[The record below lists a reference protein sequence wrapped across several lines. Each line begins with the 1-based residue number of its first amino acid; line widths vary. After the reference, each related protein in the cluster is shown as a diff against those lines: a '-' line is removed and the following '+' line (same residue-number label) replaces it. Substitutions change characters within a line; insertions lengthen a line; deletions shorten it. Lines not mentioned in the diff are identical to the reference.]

1 MRLRIPAPFDPH
13 VHLRDLDWSHKG
25 TVASETAA
33 ALAGGYTALLDMPNT
48 PPATTSPAA
57 LDAKRGRFLET
68 ARCDWGLWFG
78 AAQPGNQECYGD
90 VQHRVCGLKIYNN
103 ETTGDLLIE
112 DQELRD
118 RIFAAWPT
126 GKPLAV
132 HAEGDTVADILQLVR
147 RYRKHVHF
155 CHISSARELGLL
167 ADAREEGLPL
177 SIGVCPHHLF
187 LTRDDLRALGPLGLM
202 KPELK
207 TAMDR
212 DALRQALASGLVDV
226 VESDHAPHTL
236 AEKLSDEP
244 AHGVPG
250 LETTLPLLGQAAH
263 EGWLEPDRIVELVST
278 SPRRLFGYP
287 VPADSWTE
295 LDLKDRQVLDDGGL
309 RTLCGWSPF
318 SGMRVHGVVRQVTL
332 RGKQV
337 FDGEQ
342 VCAAPGSGLPLTQCI
357 PRVDA

>member
-1 MRLRIPAPFDPH
+1 MLLRIPAPFDPH

-48 PPATTSPAA
+48 PPATTNPDA
-57 LDAKRGRFLET
+57 LNRKRVRFLES
-68 ARCDWGLWFG
+68 ACCDWGLWFG
-78 AAQPGNQECYGD
+78 AAQPGNQEHFDG
-90 VQHRVCGLKIYNN
+90 VQHQVCGLKIYNN

-112 DQELRD
+112 GQAMRD
-118 RIFAAWPT
+118 RIIAAWPA
-126 GKPLAV
+126 GSPIAV
-132 HAEGDTVADILQLVR
+132 HAEEDTVGDILHLVR
-147 RYRKHVHF
+147 RHRKHVHF
-155 CHISSARELGLL
+155 CHISSAYELKLL
-167 ADAREEGLPL
+167 AAARGEGLPI

-187 LTRDDLRALGPLGLM
+187 LTRDDLVALGPLGHM

-207 TAMDR
+207 TAADR

-236 AEKLSDEP
+236 AEKYGKEP

-250 LETTLPLLGQAAH
+250 LETTLPLLGQAVH
-263 EGWLEPDRIVELVST
+263 EGWLETEKLVELVST
-278 SPRRLFGYP
+278 APRRLFGYP
-287 VPADSWTE
+287 LPPASWTE
-295 LDLKDRQVLDDGGL
+295 LDLGESQVIEGSNL
-309 RTLCGWSPF
+309 RSHCGWSPF
-318 SGMRVHGVVRQVTL
+318 SGMRVQGVVRQVTL
-332 RGKQV
+332 RGRKV

-342 VCAAPGSGLPLTQCI
+342 VHAAPGSGLPLTRSL

>member
-1 MRLRIPAPFDPH
+1 MLLRIPAPFDPH

-48 PPATTSPAA
+48 PPATTNPAA
-57 LDAKRGRFLET
+57 LNRKGERFLES

-78 AAQPGNQECYGD
+78 AAQPGNEEHFD
-90 VQHRVCGLKIYNN
+90 RVQHLVCGLKIYNN

-112 DQELRD
+112 DQAMRD
-118 RIFAAWPT
+118 RIIAAWPA
-126 GKPLAV
+126 GVPIAV
-132 HAEGDTVADILQLVR
+132 HAEEDTVDDILQLVR
-147 RYRKHVHF
+147 RHRKYVHF
-155 CHISSARELGLL
+155 CHISSAFELKLL
-167 ADAREEGLPL
+167 AGAREEGLPV

-187 LTRDDLRALGPLGLM
+187 LTRDDLAALGPLGLM

-207 TAMDR
+207 TSADR
-212 DALRQALASGLVDV
+212 DALRRALRSGLVDF

-236 AEKLSDEP
+236 AEKYGEEP

-250 LETTLPLLGQAAH
+250 LETTLPLLGQAVH
-263 EGWLEPDRIVELVST
+263 EGWLEPGRLVELVST
-278 SPRRLFGYP
+278 APRRLFGYP
-287 VPADSWTE
+287 LPPDSWTE
-295 LDLKDRQVLDDGGL
+295 LDLGESQVIEDNNL
-309 RTLCGWSPF
+309 RTHCGWSPF
-318 SGMRVHGVVRQVTL
+318 SGMRVHGVVRQLTL
-332 RGKQV
+332 RGRQV

-342 VCAAPGSGLPLTQCI
+342 VLAAPGDGLPLTQRN